1 MLIFLVGCFFVGDDG
16 GGGGVDSEAE
26 ADPDCTVAVPDDAK
40 VVESYSQTYSSTPV
54 LVCDGAK
61 VNTITSV
68 DGYALPGSE
77 VSISASSDRIWAARG
92 STVDE
97 GNDNTELVYEVGA
110 SIAGEGT
117 YASTKLCPVLIFTG
131 DIVDDCP

>member
-1 MLIFLVGCFFVGDDG
+1 MLYLVGCFFVGGDG
-16 GGGGVDSEAE
+16 DGDAVDSEAE
-26 ADPDCTVAVPDDAK
+26 VDPACTVAVPDDAK
-40 VVESYSQTYSSTPV
+40 VVETYSQTYSSTPV

-68 DGYALPGSE
+68 DVYALPGSE

-110 SIAGEGT
+110 SIAGEDT
-117 YASTKLCPVLIFTG
+117 YASAKLCPVLVFTG
-131 DIVDDCP
+131 DVVDDCP